1 MSKAWMATVGV
12 VLAGCVAGCAAD
24 AGAPTQA
31 EAYEANEPR
40 TGSNIPS
47 REKRLPSTP
56 EERERARAQAEAI
69 RNSQNPAG
77 MPRPETMPRTR

>member
-1 MSKAWMATVGV
+1 MSTGWMAMMVVV
-12 VLAGCVAGCAAD
+12 VLAGCATSAG
-24 AGAPTQA
+24 TQTLGD
-31 EAYEANEPR
+31 AYEANEPR

-69 RNSQNPAG
+69 RDSQNPAG
-77 MPRPETMPRTR
+77 MPRPEAMPRSR